1 MTQVVI
7 DEISKIKE
15 VQGQWDYKKL
25 LEATT
30 QRLLLLDPFT
40 VNTVAS
46 PHPMYL
52 ITKIKWSYYQSH
64 ILIPGRAYAYST
76 GLQKLSAE

>member
-30 QRLLLLDPFT
+30 QKA
-40 VNTVAS
+40 VVA
-46 PHPMYL
+46 
-52 ITKIKWSYYQSH
+52 
-64 ILIPGRAYAYST
+64 
-76 GLQKLSAE
+76 